1 MRRISAA
8 AALTVGLGIN
18 SFAIADQSIY
28 PQVAQ
33 TEHASPETARLFEG
47 FFAAKSEHDVSETMR
62 FFSPAMLTYT
72 DATLGWPMNSFT
84 TLQALFQNYMP
95 KWPPTALSY
104 PTRILG
110 GPQSALIDVIDTR
123 ELFGSE
129 LHVLAAVDLK
139 DGKIVRWVDYWDGD
153 AFDATA
159 YQQMRTAQ
167 EKFPTDFQEGQ
178 VGEDSS
184 NRMRSIA
191 LKLQSA
197 LAKGDADAAA
207 ALFSSAAAVYED
219 RVLHCEV
226 LGQAAIGR
234 YLRRVLPRVPFGTG
248 ATLRHVVG
256 GERGGG
262 FEWIAPAASKQ
273 LPGVTALE
281 LDGEG
286 KITRLTSVYDGRQLS
301 PELLDELATLSIE
314 R

>member
-1 MRRISAA
+1 MYRISAA

-18 SFAIADQSIY
+18 SLAVAGQSIY

-33 TEHASPETARLFEG
+33 TEHASPETAHLFEA

-62 FFSPAMLTYT
+62 FFSPAMFTYT
-72 DATLGWPMNSFT
+72 DATLGWPMNSFAA
-84 TLQALFQNYMP
+84 LQALFQNYMP
-95 KWPPTALSY
+95 KWPPAALSY
-104 PTRILG
+104 PVRILG
-110 GPQSALIDVIDTR
+110 GPQSALIDVIDTK

-153 AFDATA
+153 AFNATA
-159 YQQMRTAQ
+159 YQQMRTRQ
-167 EKFPTDFQEGQ
+167 EKFPTDFQEQQ

-191 LKLQSA
+191 FRLQSA

-207 ALFSSAAAVYED
+207 ALFSSAEAVYED

-234 YLRRVLPRVPFGTG
+234 YLGRVLPRVPFGTG
-248 ATLRHVVG
+248 AMLRHVVG
-256 GERGGG
+256 GDRGGG
-262 FEWIAPAASKQ
+262 FEWIAAAASKQ
-273 LPGVTALE
+273 LPGVMALE

-286 KITRLTSVYDGRQLS
+286 KITRLTVVYDGRQLS
-301 PELLDELATLSIE
+301 PELLDELTTLSIE